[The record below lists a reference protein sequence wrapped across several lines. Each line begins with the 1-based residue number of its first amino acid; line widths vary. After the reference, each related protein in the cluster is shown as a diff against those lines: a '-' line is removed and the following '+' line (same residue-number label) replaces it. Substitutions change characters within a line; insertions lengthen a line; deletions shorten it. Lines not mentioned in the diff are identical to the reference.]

1 MRKMI
6 AGLAAGVV
14 LALGGV
20 ASADFDYPT
29 DGGYVLNL
37 NVNGN
42 PFYGKWAMVDDRPFV
57 GIEALSDALNLPRKH
72 YYKSW
77 HVAEEAE
84 ETGDPLVLMATA
96 EELEVDA
103 IRFGGVT
110 MVDLYSVAAALGMPV
125 HHNFRNKTIQLGSEY
140 TGHEIPGAWYRYL
153 SRNRGWRANDD
164 FERIFPNGSRE
175 KMYRTFNRDRL
186 WDDTAPRQHGL

>member
-14 LALGGV
+14 LTMGGV
-20 ASADFDYPT
+20 ASADWDYPT
-29 DGGYVLNL
+29 DGGYDLNL
-37 NVNGN
+37 TVNGN

-57 GIEALSDALNLPRKH
+57 GVEALSDALDLPRKH

-77 HVAEEAE
+77 HVAETAE
-84 ETGDPLVLMATA
+84 EKGDPLVLMTTA
-96 EELEVDA
+96 EELEVDT

-110 MVDLYSVAAALGMPV
+110 MVDLYSVSAALGIPV
-125 HHNFRNKTIQLGSEY
+125 HHNFRSKTIQLGDEY
-140 TGHEIPGAWYRYL
+140 VGSDIPGKWYRYL
-153 SRNRGWRANDD
+153 SRQRGWRLWTDI
-164 FERIFPNGSRE
+164 ERIQPGPNNE
-175 KMYRTFNRDRL
+175 HYRVYNRDRL